1 MNLND
6 YFDPI
11 DLKIEFKNYINIK
24 DQLFS
29 SVAINSVDHKINNIE
44 NYNLAIVGVTNYQS
58 DNVIDSVKGLEKIRE
73 YLYSLSGFNK
83 KINIYDLGNLKKG
96 KTVNDNIIALR
107 DVIVEL
113 ISLNIIPL
121 IIGSS
126 EDIIYPNYLAYNK
139 LDKKI
144 NFVSVDSKIGL
155 SENRNKDFKSALWKV
170 IVEENKSLFSFTNL
184 GYQSHFVNTSISK
197 YLADQL
203 HFVYRLGNIRSK
215 IKDTEPIFRDA
226 DMIGV
231 NISAVRQSEAFGQI
245 NPSPNGLYGEEICQ
259 MAKYAGMS
267 SKLTSF
273 GIYDYCL
280 RSDIN
285 NQTAHLIAQILWY
298 FIEGYINRI
307 VEYPLE
313 NEREYKKYIVNP
325 YSIDQKLVFYKSE
338 KTERWW
344 AEVPS
349 FNSDIDKQ
357 ILIACTND
365 DYILASNGDVPERW
379 LRFFQKIN

>member
-11 DLKIEFKNYINIK
+11 DLNIEFKNYINVK

-58 DNVIDSVKGLEKIRE
+58 DSVIDSVKGLEKIRE

-155 SENRNKDFKSALWKV
+155 SENRNEDFKSALWKV

-349 FNSDIDKQ
+349 FNSDINKQ

>member
-11 DLKIEFKNYINIK
+11 NLNIEFKNYINVK

-58 DNVIDSVKGLEKIRE
+58 DSVIDSVKGLEKIRE

-155 SENRNKDFKSALWKV
+155 SENRNEDFKSALWKV

-349 FNSDIDKQ
+349 FNSDINKQ

>member
-184 GYQSHFVNTSISK
+184 GYQSHFVNTGISK

>member
-11 DLKIEFKNYINIK
+11 DINIEFKNYINVK

-44 NYNLAIVGVTNYQS
+44 NYSLAIVGVTNYQS

-113 ISLNIIPL
+113 ISLSIIPV

-155 SENRNKDFKSALWKV
+155 SENRNEDFKSALWKV

-197 YLADQL
+197 YLTDQL
-203 HFVYRLGNIRSK
+203 HFLYRLGNIRSK

-226 DMIGV
+226 DMIGI

-280 RSDIN
+280 KSDIN

-298 FIEGYINRI
+298 FIEGYLNRI

-313 NEREYKKYIVNP
+313 NERDYKKYIVNP

-349 FNSDIDKQ
+349 FNSDINKQ

>member
-11 DLKIEFKNYINIK
+11 DIKIDFKNYINVK

-29 SVAINSVDHKINNIE
+29 SVAINTDDNRINNIE
-44 NYNLAIVGVTNYQS
+44 SYNLAIIGVTDNQS
-58 DNVIDSVKGLEKIRE
+58 ENISDSIKGLEKIRK
-73 YLYSLSGFNK
+73 YLYSLSGFSK
-83 KINIYDLGNLKKG
+83 KVKIYDLGNLKKG
-96 KTVNDNIIALR
+96 KTANDNIIALR

-113 ISLNIIPL
+113 ITSNIIPL
-121 IIGSS
+121 IIGGS
-126 EDIIYPNYLAYNK
+126 EDIIYPNYLAYSK
-139 LDKKI
+139 LDKKV

-155 SENRNKDFKSALWKV
+155 AEDRNKDYKSALWKI
-170 IVEENKSLFSFTNL
+170 IVEENESLFSFTNL
-184 GYQSHFVNTSISK
+184 GYQSHFVNSGISK
-197 YLADQL
+197 YLSNQL

-226 DMIGV
+226 DIIGI

-259 MAKYAGMS
+259 MSKYAGMS
-267 SKLTSF
+267 SKLSSF
-273 GIYDYCL
+273 GVYDYCY

-285 NQTAHLIAQILWY
+285 NQSAHLIAQILWY
-298 FIEGYINRI
+298 FIEGYINRV

-313 NEREYKKYIVNP
+313 NERDYKKYIVNP
-325 YSIDQKLVFYKSE
+325 YSFEQKLVFYKSE

-349 FNSDIDKQ
+349 FNSDINKQ
-357 ILIACTND
+357 ILISCTND

-379 LRFFQKIN
+379 LKFFQKIN

>member
-11 DLKIEFKNYINIK
+11 DFKIDYKNYINVK

-29 SVAINSVDHKINNIE
+29 SVVINSGDHKINNIE
-44 NYNLAIVGVTNYQS
+44 NYNLAIIGVANNQS
-58 DNVIDSVKGLEKIRE
+58 INDSDDIKGLEKIRE

-83 KINIYDLGNLKKG
+83 KIKIYDLGNLKKG
-96 KTVNDNIIALR
+96 KTANDNIIALR

-121 IIGSS
+121 TIGSS
-126 EDIIYPNYLAYNK
+126 EDIIYPNYLAYSK
-139 LDKKI
+139 IDKKV

-155 SENRNKDFKSALWKV
+155 VENRSEDYKSALWKI
-170 IVEENKSLFSFTNL
+170 IVEENESLFSFTNL
-184 GYQSHFVNTSISK
+184 GYQTHFVNSEISK
-197 YLADQL
+197 YLSDQL
-203 HFVYRLGNIRSK
+203 HFIYRLGNIRSK

-226 DMIGV
+226 DMIGF

-245 NPSPNGLYGEEICQ
+245 NPSPNGFYGEEICQ

-267 SKLTSF
+267 SKLSSF
-273 GIYDYCL
+273 GVYDY
-280 RSDIN
+280 SYKFDIN

-298 FIEGYINRI
+298 FIDGYLNRI

-313 NEREYKKYIVNP
+313 NEQDYKKYIVNP
-325 YSIDQKLVFYKSE
+325 YSFEQKLVFYKSE

-344 AEVPS
+344 VEVPT
-349 FNSDIDKQ
+349 FNPNYENH
-357 ILIACTND
+357 ILISCTND

-379 LRFFQKIN
+379 LKFFQKIN

>member
-155 SENRNKDFKSALWKV
+155 SENRNEDFKSALWKV

-280 RSDIN
+280 KSDIN

-349 FNSDIDKQ
+349 FNSDINKQ